1 MLVSPILLFLLSA
14 LYVDNVDLIYFVV
27 VLCLN
32 FQLVPSRSSM
42 SSFLLK
48 CIFLFLPFYQS
59 TLQRHRVIII

>member
-32 FQLVPSRSSM
+32 F
-42 SSFLLK
+42 
-48 CIFLFLPFYQS
+48 
-59 TLQRHRVIII
+59 